1 MKKLALLVFS
11 LLIAEFVYG
20 QSQWDNYSNE
30 TSLPKE
36 KSLFL
41 SVYGEGGLSISSY
54 HATGD
59 GVKLNASPLTSFNVG
74 AGINMRFVK
83 RNEHS
88 SIEDGLLGLQ
98 AGILYTK
105 AGFKVD
111 GQTVS
116 GGYICIPID
125 FQVYP
130 ISGFSG
136 LFIEAGPEM
145 CINLGFSPDAV
156 TVQDMNLNLSGKK
169 VNDLKIS
176 VGAGYVFSRFHAG
189 IHVKYLIGTSNF
201 AENLHWKGN
210 QLRISFFYRF

>member
-11 LLIAEFVYG
+11 LLITQFVYG
-20 QSQWDNYSNE
+20 QSQWESYSNE

-36 KSLFL
+36 KALFL
-41 SVYGEGGLSISSY
+41 SVYGEGGVSISNY
-54 HATGD
+54 HTSGD

-83 RNEHS
+83 RNERS
-88 SIEDGLLGLQ
+88 SIKDGLLGLQ
-98 AGILYTK
+98 AGLLYTN

-116 GGYICIPID
+116 GGYFCIPID

-130 ISGFSG
+130 IPG

-145 CINLGFSPDAV
+145 CINLGLSPDAV
-156 TVQDMNLNLSGKK
+156 TVQDMNLNLNGKK
-169 VNDLKIS
+169 VNDFKIS
-176 VGAGYVFSRFHAG
+176 VGAGYVFSRFPAG

-210 QLRISFFYRF
+210 QLRISLFYRFGF